1 MQALKLATIAL
12 GWALLWSSPLW
23 ATVQGHHAAVARLKA
38 GGGGPTYLLE
48 EDCEGSGTP
57 GTWSDG
63 NSPNWDYAT
72 SPAPLEGSLSWRSA
86 SLSDQSSSPTFTAT
100 SPCYIYFRWS
110 SAASMG
116 NVTVIRLMNTG
127 GEIAGFQHRGST
139 AVRISHGSDTQ
150 TSSSGF
156 NSSDHHVWIHYT
168 ADPGG
173 GTGTMDCYLSATS
186 TKPGSPTFTGITA
199 GTSTTGI
206 DQVIFDGDTNGVIFD
221 DLKVSASVI
230 GSAP

>member
-48 EDCEGSGTP
+48 EDCEGSGKP

-63 NSPNWDYAT
+63 GSPDWDYAT

-86 SLSDQSSSPTFTAT
+86 SVANQSSSPTFTAT
-100 SPCYIYFRWS
+100 SPCYIYFVTYTFATS
-110 SAASMG
+110 G
-116 NVTVIRLMNTG
+116 NSTVMRIMNTG
-127 GEIAGFQHRGST
+127 GEIASFQHRASGIWRIQHGATTGSST
-139 AVRISHGSDTQ
+139 ADFRSLVR
-150 TSSSGF
+150 
-156 NSSDHHVWIHYT
+156 HVWLEYT
-168 ADPGG
+168 LSTASNGVLDIY
-173 GTGTMDCYLSATS
+173 TSATS
-186 TKPGSPTFTGITA
+186 TKPVTKETWSISG

-206 DQVIFDGDTNGVIFD
+206 DQIVFDGEANGVIFD